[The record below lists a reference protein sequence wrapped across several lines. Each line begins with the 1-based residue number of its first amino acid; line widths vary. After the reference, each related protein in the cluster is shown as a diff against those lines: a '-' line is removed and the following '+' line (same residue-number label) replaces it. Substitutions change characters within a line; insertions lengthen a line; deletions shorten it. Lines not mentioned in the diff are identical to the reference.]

1 MCVRCRLLAKRQHGA
16 LESGGPGPLVESLQ
30 RPQSDPRK
38 IPDQAT
44 DLRFSA
50 YNSTLL
56 GSGNSES
63 QDTRLGG
70 S

>member
-1 MCVRCRLLAKRQHGA
+1 MFAVGCWLSDNMA
-16 LESGGPGPLVESLQ
+16 LWSLGGPGPLVESLQ